1 MASPVLAVERGE
13 AVGTLLA
20 VGVLAP
26 EQELGLAQEVK
37 LLSHLLLEVDGS
49 APEEG
54 KCFKFSSRAFYQLR
68 FLDLM
73 SHGLMVKGFRFDPS
87 VSERFILSSHW
98 VYGGRNKFGP

>member
-1 MASPVLAVERGE
+1 MKVNLSRMASPVLAVERGE

-37 LLSHLLLEVDGS
+37 LLSHLLLEVDGR

-54 KCFKFSSRAFYQLR
+54 KCFK
-68 FLDLM
+68 
-73 SHGLMVKGFRFDPS
+73 
-87 VSERFILSSHW
+87 
-98 VYGGRNKFGP
+98 